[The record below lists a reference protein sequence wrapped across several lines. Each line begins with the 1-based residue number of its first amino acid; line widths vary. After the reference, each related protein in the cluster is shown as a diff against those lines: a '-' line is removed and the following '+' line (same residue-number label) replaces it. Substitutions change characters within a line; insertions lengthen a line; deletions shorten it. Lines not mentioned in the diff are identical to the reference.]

1 MEEDWNLFERIRDR
15 EQVLVF
21 MNTALKMKAPF
32 IGYGQRIT
40 IVFNMYS
47 LWDISGSS
55 TQKAQQLFY
64 ELEDKLIS
72 RMKHRGDAIYAGRI
86 SSHNKMEMYFYAQD
100 DGDWEAELKRIM
112 ADFPSFR
119 YYFVMT
125 ADQDWSFY
133 LDEMAPSPLE
143 EQWMRNAKIA
153 YALKRRGDN
162 LAIAREVQHWLH
174 FPDSARMNE
183 MKSKVGKLGYIVIV
197 PEVETTRKVDEP
209 YVLHLSKLHTLDVPT
224 VNAITKELFVLAS
237 ETGGTYDGWGTRLIL
252 KFPAKLRAYL
262 RRNIQR
268 IFSIFK

>member
-15 EQVLVF
+15 EQVLIF
-21 MNTALKMKAPF
+21 MNTALKSKAPF
-32 IGYGQRIT
+32 IGYGQRMT

-47 LWDISGSS
+47 LWDLSGSS

-72 RMKHRGDAIYAGRI
+72 RMKDKGYAIYAGRI
-86 SSHNKMEMYFYAQD
+86 SSHNKMEMYFYAKD
-100 DGDWEAELKRIM
+100 DWEWEPEMKRM
-112 ADFPSFR
+112 MLDFPNFR
-119 YYFVMT
+119 YYFLMT
-125 ADQDWSFY
+125 KDQDWSFY
-133 LDEMAPSPLE
+133 LEEMAPSPLE

-162 LAIAREVQHWLH
+162 LERAREVQHWLH
-174 FPDSARMNE
+174 FPDSARMDE

-197 PEVETTRKVDEP
+197 SEMDTTRNVEP

-237 ETGGTYDGWGTRLIL
+237 EVGGTYDGWGTRLIL
-252 KFPAKLRAYL
+252 KFPAKVRAYL
-262 RRNIQR
+262 KH
-268 IFSIFK
+268 IFVRLFSAFR